1 MTTPADPATVNVP
14 CGGPYAAELRAAV
27 DAALEAGA
35 LLRAE
40 FHRPGGPRGPRAHC
54 PADTEAE
61 RLIRDRLGAAFIA
74 CGLRGEE
81 LPAADRPAAEAGG
94 PVWLIDP
101 NDGTSAFQRGWRGAA
116 VSIALVHDGRPVLG
130 VVYAYAARAG
140 YGDLLAWAYGA
151 PLSRNGAVLPA
162 PGDGAPAVVL
172 LSQAADRKP
181 AVNARL
187 CSPRRY
193 RGEPS
198 IAYRLAL
205 AAAGEGAAAVSLNS
219 PTDWDVAAGHAL
231 LLGAGGN
238 LHRMDGAPV
247 IYGEL
252 GAAAVGDCVGGTGP
266 APAELVRR
274 PWTEVFGPAPR
285 PDSPYTLLEADP
297 ARLVAD
303 PSLLDRAQGCLL
315 GQIAGDNLGAQV
327 EFQSAAEIARRH
339 PDGLWKLAD
348 GGGWDILAGQPTDD
362 SELALALAR
371 SIVRAGGYDPAA
383 AAAAY
388 ADWYGSG
395 PFDVGGTTANA
406 LEPALRAL
414 RSGGDPAAAAMA
426 AHAAAR
432 KSVGSEANGALMRV
446 APLAIWGH
454 RLADDALAAHARAD
468 AALTHA
474 SAVCGDADAVFCVAL
489 AAALRGADPA
499 AAYAHALDWARAAH
513 LAPAVME
520 AVARAR
526 VAPPADFQRQMGW
539 VLIALQNAFHE
550 LLHAAGPAEGVA
562 RTVAR
567 GGDTDTNAA
576 IAGALLGAAWGASAM
591 PAQWERA
598 LLSCRPQPETPGC
611 RRPRPRAFWPVDF
624 RLLAEH
630 LAALGLS
637 QLMVDG

>member
-1 MTTPADPATVNVP
+1 MTTPENPETVNIL
-14 CGGPYAAELRAAV
+14 CAGPYAAELRAAV
-27 DAALEAGA
+27 DAARAAGRM
-35 LLRAE
+35 LHDE

-54 PADTEAE
+54 PADGEAE
-61 RLIRDRLGAAFIA
+61 ALIRRRLGDAFPA
-74 CGLRGEE
+74 YGLRGEE
-81 LPAADRPAAEAGG
+81 LPAADRPAAAADG

-101 NDGTSAFQRGWRGAA
+101 NDGTSSFQRGWRGAA
-116 VSIALVHDGRPVLG
+116 VSIALVHQGRPVLG

-140 YGDLLAWAYGA
+140 YGDLFTWALGA
-151 PLSRNGAVLPA
+151 PLSRNGVALADVHGAV
-162 PGDGAPAVVL
+162 PAVVL

-187 CSPRRY
+187 CAPRRY

-231 LLGAGGN
+231 LLGAGGD
-238 LHRMDGAPV
+238 LLRMDGAPV
-247 IYGEL
+247 VYDAQGS
-252 GAAAVGDCVGGTGP
+252 AAVGDCAGGTGS

-274 PWTEVFGPAPR
+274 PWAEVFQPVSR
-285 PDSPYTLLEADP
+285 PDDSYGLLEADP

-303 PSLLDRAQGCLL
+303 PALLDRAQGCLL

-327 EFQSAAEIARRH
+327 EFQSAAEIARAY
-339 PDGLWKLAD
+339 PEGLRDLAD
-348 GGGWDILAGQPTDD
+348 GGQWGILAGQPTDD

-371 SIVRAGGYDPAA
+371 SIVRAGAYDPAA

-388 ADWYGSG
+388 AGWFGSG
-395 PFDVGGTTANA
+395 PFDVGTTTATA
-406 LEPALRAL
+406 LEPALAAL
-414 RSGGDPAAAAMA
+414 RSGGDPAAAAA
-426 AHAAAR
+426 AAAR
-432 KSVGSEANGALMRV
+432 QSMGSEANGALMRV
-446 APLAIWGH
+446 SPLAIWGH
-454 RLADDALAAHARAD
+454 RLADDVLAAHARAD

-474 SAVCGDADAVFCVAL
+474 NAVCGDAGAVFCVAV

-499 AAYAHALDWARAAH
+499 AAYAHALDWARAAR
-513 LAPAVME
+513 LAPSVLE

-526 VAPPADFQRQMGW
+526 VAPPADYQRQMGW

-567 GGDTDTNAA
+567 GGDTDTNGA
-576 IAGALLGAAWGASAM
+576 IAGALLGAAWGATAM
-591 PAQWERA
+591 PLEWMNA
-598 LLSCRPQPETPGC
+598 LLACRPQRETPGC
-611 RRPRPRAFWPVDF
+611 RCPRPAAFWPVDF

-630 LAALGLS
+630 LTALGRARLI
-637 QLMVDG
+637 VDG